1 MSKIEKIFGFSVLF
15 AVIILISCVESR
27 SATRGTGLFD
37 SKTSKSGKNSY
48 QQSDEVVFSDEDS
61 PSSEEIEFED
71 NSESNQKREADY
83 VKRESDGS
91 GSENQDAGFDQ
102 KGLASWYGREF
113 HGRKTASGE
122 KFDMY
127 NMTAA
132 HKTLPFGTIVKVTSI
147 KTGKQIKVMINDRGP
162 YKNGRIIDLSYA
174 AGRELGILASGEAS
188 VGVTVLKL
196 GSGKTSSRDSDVKG
210 VSGEENFLIE
220 ENDVNTPDEFRN
232 ANSDVSSGSYEI
244 QAGAFYSI
252 KNAEKVRAR
261 IESSTGCRVIISED
275 GDLYKVK
282 LVNVRNKTEAE
293 RIMRNL
299 ENENIRSILLQK

>member
-61 PSSEEIEFED
+61 SSSDEIEFED